1 MLRFC
6 LENREVKKGSEAER
20 LRNVVV
26 ESPRVESLEYER
38 EAAGQSV

>member
-6 LENREVKKGSEAER
+6 LKNREVKKGGKAER

-26 ESPRVESLEYER
+26 ESPGVESLEYER
-38 EAAGQSV
+38 EAAGHAA